1 MNENIITDYLDNMK
15 EIKFPCTIQDMSEDT
30 GIPER
35 TLRKYCEQLG
45 IEKFGHG
52 YMITGRAYKKLI
64 TRDAE
69 NKQYNKK
76 ERKTLNTK

>member
-1 MNENIITDYLDNMK
+1 MK
-15 EIKFPCTIQDMSEDT
+15 ELKFPCTIQDMAKDT

-52 YMITGRAYKKLI
+52 YMVTKRAYNKLM
-64 TRDAE
+64 TRDIE

-76 ERKTLNTK
+76 ERK

>member
-1 MNENIITDYLDNMK
+1 MNEL
-15 EIKFPCTIQDMSEDT
+15 KFPCTIQDMSKNT

-35 TLRKYCEQLG
+35 TLRKYCEELG
-45 IEKFGHG
+45 VLKFGHG

-69 NKQYNKK
+69 NKQYNRR
-76 ERKTLNTK
+76 ERNKG